1 MDFAPI
7 DTLREALLLT
17 LLISAPLLL
26 AALVVGL
33 LTSLAQAVTQVQDQ
47 TLAFLPKIVAVVL
60 VAIALLGWL
69 GTRLVDF
76 AVRMFSGAA

>member
-1 MDFAPI
+1 MDFVPI
-7 DTLREALLLT
+7 DALREALLLT
-17 LLISAPLLL
+17 LLIAAPLLL

-33 LTSLAQAVTQVQDQ
+33 ITSLVQAVTQVQDQ

-69 GTRLVDF
+69 GTHMVEF
-76 AVRMFSGAA
+76 AVRMFAGAA

>member
-1 MDFAPI
+1 MESAPI
-7 DTLREALLLT
+7 DALRDALILT
-17 LLISAPLLL
+17 LVVSAPLLL

-60 VAIALLGWL
+60 VTLALLAWL
-69 GTRLVDF
+69 GTRMVDF
-76 AVRMFSGAA
+76 AVRMFGGAG